1 MITFNSPLFSFRQY
15 YYRSL
20 TWDVS
25 VTCESCLSSGISLMA
40 GVVSKITTAED
51 KVGGMGMPF
60 RITLVSA
67 PGASTY
73 TPIRTFCSGWLAGPR
88 WGGSE

>member
-1 MITFNSPLFSFRQY
+1 
-15 YYRSL
+15 
-20 TWDVS
+20 
-25 VTCESCLSSGISLMA
+25 MA